1 MKDLEKCNIVDN
13 NSKNP
18 LCGALHVRQFF
29 VSFVSLK
36 GEVTAKRI
44 GFGIRQTRIQCP
56 GLQHVSRSFRGQPLE
71 LSKFP
76 HLGERGPC
84 PKSQWIWNGKT
95 QSKLLK
101 CTSSNVFILKS
112 VSYKS
117 QEQETCVAFERLGSG
132 DGKRVPWGGGS
143 SFSLFQT
150 FSLWDCMDAHPC
162 LSRHIWCNDSYLFPD
177 RHSPFVPGH
186 RDITHPQL
194 REQVD
199 DSSFLWAPV
208 TTSCR
213 GTSSCQLLPGVSARM
228 MNFCRIDEIM

>member
-132 DGKRVPWGGGS
+132 DGKRVPWGGGAAS
-143 SFSLFQT
+143 HSFRPSLYGT
-150 FSLWDCMDAHPC
+150 AWTLILASLGTSDAMT
-162 LSRHIWCNDSYLFPD
+162 L
-177 RHSPFVPGH
+177 
-186 RDITHPQL
+186 T
-194 REQVD
+194 
-199 DSSFLWAPV
+199 SFLTGILLLSPGTGTSHTLNWGNKWMTARFSERQSLLLAGELRPV
-208 TTSCR
+208 
-213 GTSSCQLLPGVSARM
+213 SSCQGSVLGWWA
-228 MNFCRIDEIM
+228 FAG

>member
-18 LCGALHVRQFF
+18 RCGALHVRQFF

-56 GLQHVSRSFRGQPLE
+56 GLQHVSRSLRGQPLE

-117 QEQETCVAFERLGSG
+117 QEQEMCVAFERLGSG
-132 DGKRVPWGGGS
+132 DGKRVPWGGEQLLTLSDLLSMGLHGRS
-143 SFSLFQT
+143 SLPLSAHLMQWLLPLSWQAFSFCPRAQ
-150 FSLWDCMDAHPC
+150 
-162 LSRHIWCNDSYLFPD
+162 
-177 RHSPFVPGH
+177 GH
-186 RDITHPQL
+186 HTPST
-194 REQVD
+194 E
-199 DSSFLWAPV
+199 
-208 TTSCR
+208 
-213 GTSSCQLLPGVSARM
+213 GTSGWQLVSLSASHYFLQGNFVLSAPARGQ
-228 MNFCRIDEIM
+228 C